1 MFEFSETET
10 KILLTQINFVHEL
23 PQYEQHLHIYLDKT
37 PKPTTMILRT
47 YLPIRQQQQQVNRL
61 AQLLDH
67 FQNLLCQKVHAKSK
81 ICSKVVEFGK
91 F

>member
-37 PKPTTMILRT
+37 PKPTTVILRT
-47 YLPIRQQQQQVNRL
+47 YLLIRQEQQQL
-61 AQLLDH
+61 
-67 FQNLLCQKVHAKSK
+67 
-81 ICSKVVEFGK
+81 
-91 F
+91 